1 MRRSIPSL
9 NWLRVF
15 EAAARGES
23 FARAAELLN
32 MSTSAVSQ
40 QIKAL
45 ETHFGTALFKRGPKH
60 VELTDAAHAFLPVV
74 RQSLSTVE

>member
-1 MRRSIPSL
+1 MKRGIPSL

-15 EAAARGES
+15 EAAARMEN

-40 QIKAL
+40 QVKAL
-45 ETHFGTALFKRGPKH
+45 ESHFGEALFKRGPRH
-60 VELTDAAHAFLPVV
+60 VELTDAVTPSCQQYGNH
-74 RQSLSTVE
+74 